1 MSAENRVI
9 MLVGPTSVGKTSVS
23 ILLARALGTEIIG
36 SDSMQI
42 YRHMDIGTEKPSPLQ
57 RTQAVHHMIDMVEPQ
72 EEYSTG
78 RYIEAVKP
86 VIERLHTQ
94 GRIPL
99 ITGGTGL
106 YIKAMTRGLFDGP
119 SADWDLRAELEQSTE
134 EDLYARLMGLDPE
147 CASTVMPE
155 DKRRIIRAL
164 EVCLI
169 SGQKISGLKSALTHP
184 LPYEFIKIGLTRER
198 EELYRLIETRV
209 DGLIGRGLLEEV
221 RALMEHAPCRITMQA
236 IGYKEIAAHLRGE
249 ITLDEAVSLI
259 RRNTR
264 RYAKR
269 QLTWF
274 RAEPGIRWVDVTGI
288 VEPEAMYARVARAL
302 EESGIMAPSS
312 VV

>member
-1 MSAENRVI
+1 

-23 ILLARALGTEIIG
+23 ILLARALNSEIIG

-42 YRHMDIGTEKPSPLQ
+42 YRHMNIGTEKPSPEQ
-57 RTQAVHHMIDMVEPQ
+57 MSFAVHHMIDMVEPSD
-72 EEYSTG
+72 EYSTG
-78 RYIEAVKP
+78 RYIDAVKP
-86 VIERLHTQ
+86 IVERLHDR
-94 GRIPL
+94 GRIP
-99 ITGGTGL
+99 IVTGGTGL

-119 SADWDLRAELEQSTE
+119 EADWNLREELEKFSTE
-134 EDLYARLMGLDPE
+134 TLYERLVEHDPE
-147 CASTVMPE
+147 CARTVMPE

-169 SGQKISGLKSALTHP
+169 SGQKISDLQLELTHP

-209 DGLIGRGLLEEV
+209 DGLIGRGLLDEV
-221 RALMEHAPCRITMQA
+221 ESLMELRNPCRIAMQA

-249 ITLDEAVSLI
+249 ITLDQAVSLI
-259 RRNTR
+259 KRNTR

-274 RAEPGIRWVDVTGI
+274 RAEPDIKWVDVTGMTK
-288 VEPEAMYARVARAL
+288 PEAMYAKVAQAL
-302 EESGIMAPSS
+302 KGFGISPSYAML
-312 VV
+312 